1 MAEIINLANPAD
13 MRPFLESLD
22 EGGLIGQ
29 QLAQQGAIHVL
40 TFLLANGCSEAL
52 AINMLASLRHHMEV
66 ISEVAEAKGYTRLF
80 SSTPPN
86 FN

>member
-13 MRPFLESLD
+13 LRPFLESLD

-29 QLAQQGAIHVL
+29 QLSQQGAIHVL
-40 TFLLANGCSEAL
+40 TYLLTNGCTEDLVIA
-52 AINMLASLRHHMEV
+52 MLASLRQHMEEIV
-66 ISEVAEAKGYTRLF
+66 QVAEAKGYTRVF
-80 SSTPPN
+80 DKTPPN